1 MKTITD
7 ISDFIF
13 IEDEP
18 KKADIIF
25 IPGGSYSE
33 LGEKAAKLWHN
44 NYAPLILP
52 SGKNSPLNNR
62 FLKPSSKADIYT
74 NVYETECDFFVD
86 VLTKNDVNKEA
97 ILKED
102 KAENTYQ
109 NAFKSRELTD
119 KLGLKIDTAI
129 ICCKNFHSRRCLM
142 YYQWAYP
149 ETELLV
155 CSSEVQGI
163 RKDNWFTLEKG
174 IDRVMNEL
182 MKSGEQF
189 RNYIKEIGSRN

>member
-33 LGEKAAKLWHN
+33 LGEKAAKLWCN

-52 SGKNSPLNNR
+52 SGKYSPLNNR

-86 VLTKNDVNKEA
+86 VLTKHDVNKEA